1 MSDLKKL
8 GMNIRSVREAYGES
22 QEELGF
28 VLGVGKNTISYYET
42 GQREPKKET
51 LIKIARHY
59 MVPVESL
66 LYGSF
71 TNRRKLI
78 FNGKVLLKNLD
89 IIFPIVS
96 SENAINNK
104 YFKKAFDA
112 QQSFYNACK
121 EKEDIEFDWLDG
133 SIDDYYL
140 KAAEDERLKE
150 ETTVNQLAMYFL
162 MFLAIKSIPFIIE
175 EKPAT
180 INMLDDN
187 MKKEIEYSD
196 DIDPEI
202 KDLVS
207 EISSDETKKMITD
220 MLVTVKQSKKWSD
233 LAYYYSALQ
242 FFFNLV
248 DNRMDVGSNIRV
260 GSEMLSSFAE
270 INNPYAIS
278 FMEICFSSFLPESSS
293 QSVDDKE

>member
-42 GQREPKKET
+42 GQREPKKAT

-71 TNRRKLI
+71 TNSRKLI
-78 FNGKVLLKNLD
+78 FNGKVLLRNLD

-112 QQSFYNACK
+112 QQSFYNTCK

-140 KAAEDERLKE
+140 KAAEDEMLKE

-187 MKKEIEYSD
+187 MKKEIEYFD
-196 DIDPEI
+196 DLDPEI
-202 KDLVS
+202 KDLVC

-248 DNRMDVGSNIRV
+248 DNSMDVGSNIRV

-278 FMEICFSSFLPESSS
+278 FMEIYSSSFLPESSS